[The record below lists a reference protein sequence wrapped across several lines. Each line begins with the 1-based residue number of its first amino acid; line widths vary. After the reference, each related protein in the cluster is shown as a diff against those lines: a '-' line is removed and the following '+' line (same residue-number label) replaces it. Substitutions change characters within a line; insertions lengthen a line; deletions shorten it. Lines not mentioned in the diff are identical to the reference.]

1 MASKLLDAV
10 KKTAEFITEE
20 KKNMRIRN
28 LDPYVIMGLSDSCNM
43 DVANFYYIN
52 KNKDYDNNSSEYL
65 YLSIAESRIVMERTR
80 SRLYESG
87 ILNGISDS
95 LSSLDNIKK
104 ELYSIFDR
112 DEELIMYNYFM
123 HNNNDYAYGDKEE
136 IFKKLNMSP
145 EQFNMIATMRILEFI
160 VESYRM
166 MDIKNGNNEFR
177 KL

>member
-87 ILNGISDS
+87 MLNDISDS

-112 DEELIMYNYFM
+112 DGELVMYDYFM
-123 HNNNDYAYGDKEE
+123 HNNNHTYGDKEE
-136 IFKKLNMSP
+136 ILKKLSMSP
-145 EQFNMIATMRILEFI
+145 EKFNMIATMKMLEFI

-166 MDIKNGNNEFR
+166 MDKKNGNNEFR